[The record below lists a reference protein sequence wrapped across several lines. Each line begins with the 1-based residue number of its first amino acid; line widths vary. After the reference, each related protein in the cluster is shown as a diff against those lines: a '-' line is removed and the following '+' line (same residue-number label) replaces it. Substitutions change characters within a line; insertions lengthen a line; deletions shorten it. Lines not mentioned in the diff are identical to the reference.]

1 MTTTLTVNR
10 VFMPKIQP
18 GQQIRLACFQS
29 MGSHLPTKPAAKFLL
44 FFAAIFSLLAA
55 FPLHAEVIHLQLR
68 WHHQFQFAGY
78 YAALE
83 KGYYKDEGL
92 DVELHAGTPDH
103 KPVPEVL
110 AGRAQYAEGNSEV
123 LQYRLKGEPLV
134 ALAAIFQ
141 YSASTLLTRADSGI
155 NTAHDLVG
163 KKVMT
168 NMKEDADF
176 HAMFLNE
183 GIPLDKVGI
192 IPSSYNLEDLISG
205 KVDAFNA
212 YTTNEPYFL
221 QQRGIAYKLIDPKD
235 YRINFYSDILFTTE
249 TELRKNPER
258 VNAMRRATLKGWAYA
273 MNHPDEIIDLLIS
286 KYGVTKT
293 RTHLEF
299 EAAEMRKLIFPDLV
313 EIGHMNR
320 GRWEHMADSFVKAG
334 LAKPDYNL
342 DGFIYDPSPKAI
354 PKWVATAFLVALFV
368 LMVSLLLSY
377 YMHRINQRLEKAQA
391 TIKESEERFKT
402 LSDAS
407 YGGVII
413 HEQGVILEC
422 NNELSEITGFCYDE
436 LIGMNGLNLIAPES
450 LETVLAN
457 IRKGYDR
464 GYEVI
469 GLRKDGSRYPLAIRG
484 KNTHFQGRDVR
495 VIEFRDISE
504 RKAAELELEKYRDHL
519 ETLVEERTA
528 ALSIAKELA
537 ESANRA
543 KSQFL
548 ANMSHE
554 LRTPMNAI
562 MGMTN
567 MAMRRA
573 EDPKLKDQL
582 SKIDLASRH
591 LLAVINDVIDISKI
605 EAERLMLESVEL
617 KFGEVLKTLMRLIGD
632 RAADKN
638 LQLRVDLSPAL
649 THLHLIGDP
658 LRLGQILLNFAA
670 NAIKFTEQGSIT
682 VRAQIVEESG
692 NDVLLRCEVIDTG
705 IGIAPNNQT
714 RLFTA
719 FEQAD
724 GSMTRKYGGTGLGL
738 AINKRLAKLMGGDV
752 GLDSTEGQGST
763 FWFTVRLRK
772 ASGAPAILP
781 TPDLAT
787 TMAEEQLMARYTG
800 TRILLVEDEPIN
812 QEVARSMLEEVGLSV
827 DLAEDGVEALEM
839 AKNHPYSLILMD
851 MQMPNLNG
859 VDATMA
865 IRQLPGYAQ
874 TPILAMTANAFDE
887 DRQICLAAGMNEH
900 IGKPVNPEKLYAT
913 LLKWLTKQPG

>member
-1 MTTTLTVNR
+1 MHN
-10 VFMPKIQP
+10 
-18 GQQIRLACFQS
+18 
-29 MGSHLPTKPAAKFLL
+29 KPATKFLL
-44 FFAAIFSLLAA
+44 FIASTLLLLG
-55 FPLHAEVIHLQLR
+55 PGLLHAEVVHLQLR

-83 KGYYKDEGL
+83 KGYYRDEGL
-92 DVELHAGTPDH
+92 DVELHAGTPEH
-103 KPVPEVL
+103 QPVPEVL

-123 LQYRLKGEPLV
+123 LHYRLKGEPLV
-134 ALAAIFQ
+134 ALAVIFQ

-163 KKVMT
+163 KKVMMT
-168 NMKEDADF
+168 NIKEDADF

-183 GIPLDKVGI
+183 GIPLSKVGI
-192 IPSSYNLEDLISG
+192 IPSSYNLEDLVSG

-221 QQRGIAYKLIDPKD
+221 KERGIAYKLIDPKD

-258 VNAMRRATLKGWAYA
+258 VEAMRRATLKGWAYA
-273 MNHPDEIIDLLIS
+273 MEHPDEIIDLLIS
-286 KYGVTKT
+286 KYAVTKS
-293 RTHLEF
+293 RPHLEF

-334 LAKPDYNL
+334 LAKRDYNL
-342 DGFIYDPSPKAI
+342 DGFIYDPSPKAL
-354 PKWVATAFLVALFV
+354 PKWVASAMLIALLVLV
-368 LMVSLLLSY
+368 ISLLLSY
-377 YMHRINQRLEKAQA
+377 YMLRLNKRLEKAQI

-422 NNELSEITGFCYDE
+422 NHELSEITGFNYDE
-436 LIGMNGLNLIAPES
+436 LIGMNGLKLIAPES
-450 LETVLAN
+450 LDIVLTN
-457 IRKGYDR
+457 IRSGYDK
-464 GYEVI
+464 GYEVS
-469 GLRKDGSRYPLAIRG
+469 GLRKDGSAYPLAIRG
-484 KNTHFQGRDVR
+484 KNAHFQGRDVR

-537 ESANRA
+537 ETANRA

-567 MAMRRA
+567 MALRRT

-582 SKIDLASRH
+582 GKIDHASRH
-591 LLAVINDVIDISKI
+591 LLSIINDVLDISKI
-605 EAERLMLESVEL
+605 EAERLLLESVNFR
-617 KFGEVLKTLMRLIGD
+617 FGEVLKNIHGLTAD
-632 RAADKN
+632 RAAEKN
-638 LQLRVDLSPAL
+638 LKFRIDLAPELTQLAL
-649 THLHLIGDP
+649 LGDP
-658 LRLGQILLNFAA
+658 LRLAQIILNFAG

-682 VRAQIVEESG
+682 MHARILEDSEQQ
-692 NDVLLRCEVIDTG
+692 VLIRCEVIDTG
-705 IGIAPNNQT
+705 IGIAPEIQT

-752 GLDSTEGQGST
+752 GLDSVEGQGST
-763 FWFTVRLRK
+763 FWFTARLAK
-772 ASGAPAILP
+772 ASADAAVLPA
-781 TPDLAT
+781 TGAT
-787 TMAEEQLMARYTG
+787 TISAEAQLKTRYAG
-800 TRILLVEDEPIN
+800 TLILLVEDEPIN
-812 QEVARSMLEEVGLSV
+812 QEVSCGLLEDIGLSV
-827 DLAEDGVEALEM
+827 DLAEDGLQALEM
-839 AKNHPYSLILMD
+839 AKNTRYRLILMD

-859 VDATMA
+859 VDATKA
-865 IRQLPGYAQ
+865 IRQLPGYAHS
-874 TPILAMTANAFDE
+874 PILAMTANAFDE
-887 DRQICLAAGMNEH
+887 DRQVCIAAGMNDH
-900 IGKPVNPEKLYAT
+900 IGKPVNPENLYET
-913 LLKWLTKQPG
+913 LLKWLAQRPD